1 MQKMT
6 KHTHQRCRSSSSQL
20 GVADAVVLKDEDI
33 FLLTARD
40 GSVPLGGKHGLG
52 LYYND
57 CRFLDGYQLTI
68 GGERPEALVAT
79 AASSYM
85 ASYELTNFK
94 TAGTNGM
101 ALKKQRIGI
110 KIERIIESGKLSVLD
125 RFTFRNFDI
134 QPVDF
139 SISLTLQAGFQDTFI
154 VRGAKGKRTGKL
166 QAPVW
171 DKGVLRFS
179 YKGADGIYRGLAIHF
194 SPDVT
199 PEGDSSA
206 ELQVSLKPGE
216 IKQLSVSLVIAE
228 SPSQTDGQ
236 PYEFTG
242 SDFGGVENML
252 QRAAKEWT
260 AKHSR
265 IESDSRVLNEVMARS
280 LGDHLVLRSTV
291 HKNHY
296 FAGGLP
302 WFGALFGRDSLI
314 ASLQMLAYSPSIAEQ
329 TLRLLAKLQGQH
341 VDASRAEEPG
351 KILHELR
358 RGELANSRQ
367 IPQTPYYG
375 TVDAT
380 PLFLILLARHAAW
393 TGDLTLFHQ
402 LRTNVDAALEWISK
416 YGDPDRDG
424 YLKYMG
430 GQSKNALTNQGWKDS
445 GDAIVNADG
454 SLAQAPIALVEVQGY
469 VYLAK
474 AGIADLYR
482 RVKQSDRADRLVE
495 EAAKLRSHFNQDFWL
510 ADKNYYALALQHGGK
525 PAAVVSS
532 NPGQALWTGI
542 VDPNKAKRIADRM
555 MADDM
560 FSGWGIRTLS
570 EHERRYNPVGY
581 HLGTVW
587 PHDNSI
593 IAMGLRHYGLDDCFQ
608 RVFDGMLEAASRFEH
623 HRLPELFSGFARN
636 EYGVPVPYP
645 EACHPQVWAAGA
657 IPLMLQTALGL
668 VPLGFERGLRIVRPM
683 LPSSAQYVEIHQLK
697 VANAS
702 VSLRFERSSQGKVN
716 ATVLHLDGALDISIE
731 TE

>member
-1 MQKMT
+1 M
-6 KHTHQRCRSSSSQL
+6 
-20 GVADAVVLKDEDI
+20 ADAVVLKDEDI

-52 LYYND
+52 LYYHD

-68 GGERPEALVAT
+68 DGDKPDALVAT

-85 ASYELTNFK
+85 ASYELTKFK
-94 TAGTNGM
+94 IAAANGTGV
-101 ALKKQRIGI
+101 KKQRIGI
-110 KIERIIESGKLSVLD
+110 KIDRIIESGKLSVLD
-125 RFTFRNFDI
+125 RFTFHNFDVE
-134 QPVDF
+134 PVDF

-154 VRGAKGKRTGKL
+154 VRGATKKRTGKL
-166 QAPVW
+166 HATTW

-179 YKGADGIYRGLAIHF
+179 YKGVDGIYRGLAIHF

-206 ELQVSLKPGE
+206 GLQMSLKQGE
-216 IKQLSVSLVIAE
+216 IKQLSVSLVVAE
-228 SPSQTDGQ
+228 SSSETDCQ
-236 PYEFTG
+236 PHGFAG
-242 SDFGGVENML
+242 SDFGGVENMM
-252 QRAAKEWT
+252 QRAAKEWAAGHT
-260 AKHSR
+260 R
-265 IESDSRVLNEVMARS
+265 IESDSRPLNKVMARS
-280 LGDHLVLRSTV
+280 LEDHLVLRSTV

-358 RGELANSRQ
+358 RGELANSKQ

-402 LRTNVDAALEWISK
+402 LRTNVEAGLEWISR
-416 YGDPDRDG
+416 YGDLDKDG
-424 YLKYMG
+424 YLKYSEG
-430 GQSKNALTNQGWKDS
+430 HSKNGLANQGWKDS

-474 AGIADLYR
+474 EGVADLYR
-482 RVKQSDRADRLVE
+482 RAKEPDRADRLIE
-495 EAAKLRSHFNQDFWL
+495 EAARLRSHFNQDFWL
-510 ADKNYYALALQHGGK
+510 SDKNYYALALQRGGK

-542 VDPNKAKRIADRM
+542 VDPNRAKQIADRM

-570 EHERRYNPVGY
+570 EHERRYDPVGY

-608 RVFDGMLEAASRFEH
+608 RVFDGMLEVASRFEH
-623 HRLPELFSGFARN
+623 HRLPELFSGFGRK

-668 VPLGFERGLRIVRPM
+668 VPLGFERRLRIVRPM
-683 LPSSAQYVEIHQLK
+683 LPSSAQYVEIHKLK

-702 VSLRFERSSQGKVN
+702 VSLRFERSLQGKVN
-716 ATVLHLDGALDISIE
+716 ATVLHEDGDLDISIE